1 MSGFTQQQM
10 IKMEAECIERF
21 AGNPIITPQDVPFP
35 CERVYNPAACMQ
47 GDDYVLIL
55 RVDQPDGKQCLGLAR
70 SKDGIKFKIDR
81 EPVMVP
87 DENEFGHLND
97 PRITFIDGWYYLT
110 YCSDP
115 DGERLREEGIYLCI
129 ARTRDF
135 KSWERIYRS
144 QPDNRNAVIFPE
156 KINGRFVRLDR
167 PFRRGYR
174 AEMGYDIW
182 LSESPDMQFWGK
194 HKLLLS
200 HYDVEWGSHKIGPAA
215 PPVKTPA
222 GWLVFFH
229 GAFIPEGENTG
240 WKKWCCGRC
249 KVYSAGL
256 MLLDLN
262 EPWKIKAIRKDPVLV
277 PHTDYEMNP
286 VYRPDV
292 VFPCGII
299 PEADG
304 TIKIYYGASDY
315 SIALATAKI
324 DDLLKLLDN

>member
-1 MSGFTQQQM
+1 MLKLTQRELVETEAGC
-10 IKMEAECIERF
+10 IKRF
-21 AGNPIITPQDVPFP
+21 PGNPIISPEDIPFP
-35 CERVYNPAACMQ
+35 CKNVYNPAACKQ

-55 RVDQPDGKQCLGLAR
+55 RVDQPDGRQCLGLAR

-87 DENEFGHLND
+87 DENEFGHIND

-115 DGERLREEGIYLCI
+115 AGERLREEGIYLCI

-135 KSWERIYRS
+135 KGWERIYRS

-156 KINGRFVRLDR
+156 KIDGKYVRLDR

-174 AEMGYDIW
+174 TEIGYDMW
-182 LSESPDMQFWGK
+182 LSTSPDMKFWGE
-194 HKLLLS
+194 HKLVLS

-215 PPVKTPA
+215 PPLKTTE

-229 GAFIPEGENTG
+229 GAFLSDVNQTG
-240 WKKWCCGRC
+240 WKKWSCGNC

-256 MLLDLN
+256 MLLDLD
-262 EPWKIKAIRKDPVLV
+262 EPWKIKAIKKTPVLV

-286 VYRPDV
+286 VYRPNV
-292 VFPCGII
+292 IFPCGII
-299 PEADG
+299 PETDG
-304 TIKIYYGASDY
+304 EIKIYYGASDY
-315 SIALATAKI
+315 SIALATANIK
-324 DDLLKLLDN
+324 DLLDFMKM